1 MTFTIAGKTVTR
13 GFGLMGFTWR
23 ANPLPVEEAI
33 AAMKVAL
40 DAGANFWN
48 AGEFYGTPEYNSLH
62 LLKAYFTKYPED
74 ADRVVLSIKGG
85 LAPGS
90 FTPDGSEAN
99 IRRSVGYCYEM
110 LRGVKSIDLFESA
123 RVDPTIPIEQT
134 IGYLAELVKEGKIG
148 GIGLSEVRAETIHRA
163 AKVHPIAGVE
173 VELSL
178 WATEPLTNG
187 VAVAC
192 AEHNI
197 PLIAYSPLGRGFLT
211 GQIRSLDDI
220 PEGDFRKMQ
229 PRFQP
234 DAFPNNLKLVELIEG
249 VAKRKGCTPAQVG
262 LAWVNAF
269 NAKPGMPPILPIPGA
284 VAPAR
289 ILENAHEVVLADS
302 ELKEIDRFLEGFTI
316 IGGRYPERAMEL
328 CDG

>member
-1 MTFTIAGKTVTR
+1 MTFTIAGKTVAK

-23 ANPLPVEEAI
+23 ANPVHVEEAI

-62 LLKAYFTKYPED
+62 ILKAYFTKYPED
-74 ADRVVLSIKGG
+74 ADRVVLSIKEGMTPS
-85 LAPGS
+85 L
-90 FTPDGSEAN
+90 TPDGSEAN

-110 LRGVKSIDLFESA
+110 LHGVKSIDVFESA
-123 RVDPTIPIEQT
+123 RVDPTIPIEKT

-163 AKVHPIAGVE
+163 TKVHPIAGVGA
-173 VELSL
+173 ELSL

-197 PLIAYSPLGRGFLT
+197 PLIAYSSLGRGFLT
-211 GQIRSLDDI
+211 GQIRSFDDI
-220 PEGDFRKMQ
+220 PTGDLRETV

-249 VAKRKGCTPAQVG
+249 FEKCKGCTPAQVG

-269 NAKPGMPPILPIPGA
+269 NAKPGMPPIFPIPGA

-289 ILENAHEVVLADS
+289 ILENAHEVVLTDS
-302 ELKEIDRFLEGFTI
+302 ELKEIDRFLEGFTTT
-316 IGGRYPERAMEL
+316 GGRYFEEHR
-328 CDG
+328 